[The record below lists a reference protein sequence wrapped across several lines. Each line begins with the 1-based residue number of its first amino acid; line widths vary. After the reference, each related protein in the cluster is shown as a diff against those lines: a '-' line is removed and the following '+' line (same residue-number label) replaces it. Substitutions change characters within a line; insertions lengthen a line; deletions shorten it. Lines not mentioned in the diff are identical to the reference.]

1 MRVCPMSFLRPI
13 FVCGLLLLMSKGG
26 ASAEDTGYIRFN
38 RDVRPILSNKCFRCH
53 GFDEKSREAD
63 LRLDEREGAL
73 AAKALV
79 PGKPGDSALVHRID
93 TTDADDLMPPPKS
106 NQTLTAAERD
116 ILRRW
121 IAEGAEYEA
130 HWSLIPPQSPAL
142 PPVKNKAWPRNEID
156 HFILARLEKEKLVPT
171 PEAVPETLL
180 RRVSFDLT
188 GLPPTLQDL
197 ADLSYEPAVDR
208 MLASRHFGE
217 RMAVDW
223 LDAAR
228 YADTNGYFG
237 DKTRTLWPWRDW
249 VIDAYNRNMPFDQF
263 TVEQLAGDLLPNPTT
278 AQRIAT
284 GFNRNHMA
292 NNESGIIDE
301 EYRVEYVADRL
312 ETTGTTWLGLT
323 IGCARCHDHKYDPI
337 TQREFYELFAF
348 FNSVEEK
355 GLIKEDNPP
364 PVLSVPSPEQEREL
378 QKLVAARKQAENDL
392 APLNAALIKQLGT
405 WEKTATTSIGAAPA
419 DKTLTHIHF
428 NESIDAKHIGTTF
441 EYAPGVLGESAKFD
455 ATQHAEWD
463 GGTFNADAPW
473 TIGLWLMADTSLSA
487 VLSKIEPQ
495 GRRRGLE
502 ILWQKGRFQ
511 VNLVS
516 RWGTHAIEATTVE
529 PVTTKRW
536 HHLVLSY
543 DGSRK
548 AAGLIV
554 FSDGQKAEL
563 NVLRDTLGAGDSIN
577 TTEPLRIGRRDSG
590 LGFYGQLDE
599 LRVSQRVTTAPEA
612 EAWFW
617 GERLRGIIAQPS
629 GNRSAADTTLLQDY
643 FVDRH
648 ADTPT
653 RAAHQKAR
661 VAKKAESDLRAT
673 IPATLVMQELPQPRP
688 THMLTRGQYDQPTE
702 LVSPGVPK
710 ALSSWPAD
718 APRNRLGL
726 ARWLVSQENPL
737 TARVVVN
744 RLWQQCFGEGLVRTV
759 NDFGSQG
766 EAPTH
771 PELLDW
777 LAVRLMKSGW
787 DVKAMLKLIVM
798 SATYRQG
805 SQFSASGSE
814 VDAANRLL
822 SRGPS
827 FRLSA
832 EMVRDQA
839 LAVSGL
845 LVPRIGGPSVRP
857 YQPPG
862 LWEAVS
868 YNGEESYVADTN
880 DGLWRR
886 SLYSFWKRQAPPPAL
901 LTFDSP
907 TREKCTAR
915 RARTNTPLQALVL
928 LNDETYMEAA
938 RALAAWTLQ
947 QPGDDATRLA
957 LAFRRVTSRVPV
969 KDETALLVG
978 LLQQQREHFKLSEGS
993 AARLIDV
1000 GQSESGRSLD
1010 PAELAV
1016 WTVTLHTL
1024 FNLDE
1029 TITRR

>member
-1 MRVCPMSFLRPI
+1 MPPFRPI
-13 FVCGLLLLMSKGG
+13 FVCALLLLTSSGG
-26 ASAEDTGYIRFN
+26 ASAEDAGRIRFN

-63 LRLDEREGAL
+63 LRLDERGGAL
-73 AAKALV
+73 TARAIV
-79 PGKPGDSALVHRID
+79 PGKPEDSGLVHRID

-106 NQTLTAAERD
+106 NQTLSAAERG

-130 HWSLIPPQSPAL
+130 HWSLIPPHSPAL
-142 PPVKNKAWPRNEID
+142 PPVRNKAWPRNEID
-156 HFILARLEKEKLVPT
+156 RFILARLEREKLT
-171 PEAVPETLL
+171 PAAEAAPETLL

-188 GLPPTLQDL
+188 GLPPTLE
-197 ADLSYEPAVDR
+197 DLSDQEYEAAVDR
-208 MLASRHFGE
+208 LLTSRHFGE

-237 DKTRTLWPWRDW
+237 DKTRTMWPWRDW
-249 VIDAYNRNMPFDQF
+249 VIDAYNGNMPFDQF
-263 TVEQLAGDLLPNPTT
+263 TVEQLAGDLLPHSTT

-355 GLIKEDNPP
+355 GLIREDNPP

-378 QKLVAARKQAENDL
+378 QKFIAARMQAESEL
-392 APLNAALIKQLGT
+392 APLSKGLNTQLSA
-405 WEKTATTSIGAAPA
+405 WEKTAATSLGSAPPEQA
-419 DKTLTHIHF
+419 IIQLNFDGSIH
-428 NESIDAKHIGTTF
+428 AKQIGTNF
-441 EYAPGVLGESAKFD
+441 DYAPGILGKAAKFD
-455 ATQHAEWD
+455 ATQHAEWN

-473 TIGLWLMADTSLSA
+473 TAGVWVMADTSLSA

-495 GRRRGLE
+495 GRRRGIE
-502 ILWQKGRFQ
+502 VLWQKGRFQ
-511 VNLVS
+511 INLVS
-516 RWGTHAIEATTVE
+516 RWGTHAIEAMTME
-529 PVTTKRW
+529 PVSSKRW

-543 DGSRK
+543 NGSRK
-548 AAGLIV
+548 AAGVSAFI
-554 FSDGQKAEL
+554 DGRKAEL
-563 NVLRDTLGAGDSIN
+563 NILRDTLGASDAIS
-577 TTEPLRIGRRDSG
+577 TDEPLRIGRRDSG

-599 LRVSQRVTTAPEA
+599 LRVLQRVTTEVEA
-612 EAWFW
+612 GAWFW
-617 GERLRGIIAQPS
+617 GERLRGIIAQPAAK
-629 GNRSAADTTLLQDY
+629 RSTADATLLQDY

-648 ADTPT
+648 ADAGT
-653 RAAHQKAR
+653 RAAHRKVR
-661 VAKKAESDLRAT
+661 EAKKAENDLRAS
-673 IPATLVMQELPQPRP
+673 IPTTLVMQELPKPRA
-688 THMLTRGQYDQPTE
+688 THMLSRGQYDQPTDA
-702 LVSPGVPK
+702 VTPGVPK
-710 ALSSWPAD
+710 ALSAWPAD
-718 APRNRLGL
+718 APPNRLGL
-726 ARWLVSQENPL
+726 ARWLVSPQNPL
-737 TARVVVN
+737 TARVAVN

-771 PELLDW
+771 PDLLDW
-777 LAVRLMKSGW
+777 LAVRFMRSGW

-805 SQFSASGSE
+805 SQFAVRGSE
-814 VDAANRLL
+814 PDASNRWL

-832 EMVRDQA
+832 EMMRDQA

-845 LVPRIGGPSVRP
+845 LVPRIGGPSVRS

-901 LTFDSP
+901 LTFDSS
-907 TREKCTAR
+907 TREKCTVR

-928 LNDETYMEAA
+928 LNDETYVEAA
-938 RALAAWTLQ
+938 RALAAWTLA
-947 QPGDDATRLA
+947 QPGDDTARLA
-957 LAFRRVTSRVPV
+957 QAFRRVTSRQPAQQ
-969 KDETALLVG
+969 ETAMLGGLLEKQRRRFAAQHQEVKKLNAVG
-978 LLQQQREHFKLSEGS
+978 LAKHGRE
-993 AARLIDV
+993 
-1000 GQSESGRSLD
+1000 LD
-1010 PAELAV
+1010 SAELAA
-1016 WTVTLHTL
+1016 WTVTLHAVL
-1024 FNLDE
+1024 NLDE
-1029 TITRR
+1029 VIMRR